1 MSQPIAQII
10 SVVIGGFLA
19 ITGGLVTTYY
29 LEKQRRTI
37 ESRNLALAF
46 KGEITALIEHI
57 VERNYLNR
65 LTQVIDQIESTRQP
79 FYMPLHIRFNYDRV
93 YDQNVAR
100 IGVLKGQLPLQIPLF
115 YTRLTS
121 VLEDFSNLGEGRY
134 SSLELDIL
142 LRIYRDLHRIIEAQ
156 IGLGNEILQ
165 EIDRVYQPK

>member
-1 MSQPIAQII
+1 
-10 SVVIGGFLA
+10 
-19 ITGGLVTTYY
+19 
-29 LEKQRRTI
+29 
-37 ESRNLALAF
+37 
-46 KGEITALIEHI
+46 
-57 VERNYLNR
+57 
-65 LTQVIDQIESTRQP
+65 
-79 FYMPLHIRFNYDRV
+79 V

-121 VLEDFSNLGEGRY
+121 VLEDFSNLGDGRY

-165 EIDRVYQPK
+165 EIDRVYKPK